1 VIAVT
6 GAASVALGPGAP
18 KTLEPTQFLRSRKT
32 RKFMGTQDDLAV
44 LAAGTALTRAQLGAG
59 ELGERAGLF
68 AVVGYIPFNRED
80 IDPVLAASLE
90 GERFSMQK
98 FSAGGFQRAHP
109 LLTFRCLPNMPAFH
123 VSANFDLQGPYFV
136 SYPGP
141 GQVYAAL
148 EEAQQALRERSIDV
162 AVVLAVAHQRNFL
175 VEHHFQR
182 LTPPTATA
190 DLWDA
195 GACLVLQ
202 RAEDVQTPRATLLEL
217 TQRYEP
223 HDALTSDTPCVET
236 LQGVVKPPGE
246 RGPATLFSALDAAIA
261 LGKPIQ
267 LEHALQ
273 SRDHVSARSRWQVL
287 S

>member
-1 VIAVT
+1 MIAVT
-6 GAASVALGPGAP
+6 GSASVALGPGDA
-18 KTLEPTQFLRSRKT
+18 KTLEPTEFLRSRKT

-44 LAAGTALTRAQLGAG
+44 LAAGTALGRAQLGAD

-68 AVVGYIPFNRED
+68 AVVGYIPFNAED

-98 FSAGGFQRAHP
+98 FSSGGFQRAHP

-141 GQVYAAL
+141 AQVYAAL
-148 EEAQQALRERSIDV
+148 EEAQQALAERSIDV

-182 LTPPTATA
+182 LSPPTPAA
-190 DLWDA
+190 DLWDV
-195 GACLVLQ
+195 GACVVLQ
-202 RAEDVQTPRATLLEL
+202 RAEDVQKPRATLLEL
-217 TQRYEP
+217 KQSYDP
-223 HDALTSDTPCVET
+223 HAALESHVPCVET
-236 LQGVVKPPGE
+236 LHGVTRPAGE

-261 LGKPIQ
+261 LGDSVQ
-267 LEHALQ
+267 LEHVLQ
-273 SRDHVSARSRWQVL
+273 SRDHVNARSRWQVL